1 MAKCI
6 DNKKQTNE
14 SFVANIFG
22 LKGSSWLKH
31 ASPASVWSR
40 YFILVFLC
48 LSVWSRVWI
57 GWYCLIPLS
66 IFIIW
71 TKINPLFFHKP
82 KNINSWASKC
92 VIGEM
97 MFSNRKNVPIAS
109 HHLPVI
115 WFLYIVQFT
124 GLAFICLGL
133 YFLDMWSTIMGL
145 VMVYLGKSWFLDR
158 MVWIH
163 QETNSDP
170 NYLEML
176 KDYRWQINHCSQ
188 KW

>member
-1 MAKCI
+1 
-6 DNKKQTNE
+6 
-14 SFVANIFG
+14 
-22 LKGSSWLKH
+22 
-31 ASPASVWSR
+31 
-40 YFILVFLC
+40 
-48 LSVWSRVWI
+48 
-57 GWYCLIPLS
+57 
-66 IFIIW
+66 
-71 TKINPLFFHKP
+71 
-82 KNINSWASKC
+82 
-92 VIGEM
+92 M

-158 MVWIH
+158 MVWIY

-176 KDYRWQINHCSQ
+176 KDYR
-188 KW
+188 